1 MEGEARVGSPTPPV
15 GQEALPDLSSAL
27 YFVGGVP
34 PGLFKAGTNK
44 LELPG
49 PFLGCL
55 AEIQV
60 VQDGYS
66 PLHGQFYGVEAG
78 CADSALDKASFHGKG
93 HLQLPSYSLDR
104 RNTSFGFLF
113 RTLQPNALLMLT
125 AFA

>member
-1 MEGEARVGSPTPPV
+1 M
-15 GQEALPDLSSAL
+15 PDLSNAL

-34 PGLFKAGTNK
+34 PGLFRTGTNK

-55 AEIQV
+55 TEIQV

-66 PLHGQFYGVEAG
+66 PLRGQFYGVEAG
-78 CADSALDKASFHGKG
+78 CADSALDKASFHGRG
-93 HLQLPSYSLDR
+93 YLQLSSHSLDR
-104 RNTSFGFLF
+104 RNASFGFVF
-113 RTLQPNALLMLT
+113 RTLQPDALLMLT